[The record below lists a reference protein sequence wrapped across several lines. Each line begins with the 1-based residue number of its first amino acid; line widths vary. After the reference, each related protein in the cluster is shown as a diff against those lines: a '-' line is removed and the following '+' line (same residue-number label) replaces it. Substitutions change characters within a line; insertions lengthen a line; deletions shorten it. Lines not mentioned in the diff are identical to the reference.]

1 MANSLKVLVIVL
13 HLIRM
18 YCVQYLV
25 QSAIDGYNV
34 CIFAYGQTGSGKT
47 FTIYGSENN
56 PGLTPRATKELFS
69 YLKRD
74 ANKFSFALKVLCL
87 SCEAMYQSAMYLLVF
102 KCVFIPCRFSL
113 MVHLISTL
121 IAGKPGT

>member
-1 MANSLKVLVIVL
+1 
-13 HLIRM
+13 M
-18 YCVQYLV
+18 YSVQYLV

-74 ANKFSFALKVLCL
+74 ANKFSFALKVLHLASTSL
-87 SCEAMYQSAMYLLVF
+87 SITYVFMCIYHHLV
-102 KCVFIPCRFSL
+102 SQ
-113 MVHLISTL
+113 
-121 IAGKPGT
+121 